1 MPQVN
6 KVSATPATPEKEAV
20 SWQTEGDHSGKRRS
34 LMYHQLTEGERY
46 ILSAYKRDKQSLR
59 SIAKLLGRSP
69 STLSREVRR
78 NATVDDRKPNPL
90 YIPSKAQEQANGRRR
105 RCRRVKHHAP
115 EVYAEVEALL
125 AEEQWSP
132 EQIAS
137 QLPERL
143 GVRLSHMTI
152 YRYVRRD
159 QRQGGRMFRH
169 LRQGGKRRRKRT
181 YGPEKRGKLAN
192 KPMIDS
198 RPEAIELRQEVGHW
212 EGDTVMG
219 AAGERNCLLTLV
231 ERSTGLAK
239 VVRLQHRTVLAVNRA
254 TIGLIQ
260 CSGLPF
266 KTITWDNGTEF
277 HGYRQIEEA
286 TGVRC
291 FFAYPHHPWERGSN
305 ENFNGLLRQYFK
317 KRKSLAGKRQS
328 DCDQVAAK
336 LNSRPRKRYGFQTPI
351 QRMQQLSGVLH
362 LEC

>member
-1 MPQVN
+1 
-6 KVSATPATPEKEAV
+6 
-20 SWQTEGDHSGKRRS
+20 
-34 LMYHQLTEGERY
+34 MYRQLTEAERY
-46 ILSAYKRDKQSLR
+46 TLSTLKRDKRSLR

-78 NATVDDRKPNPL
+78 NATHDQRKPNPL

-105 RCRRVKHHAP
+105 RSRRVKHHAP

-137 QLPERL
+137 QLPDRL

-159 QRQGGRMFRH
+159 QRLGGGMFRH
-169 LRQGGKRRRKRT
+169 LRQGGKKRRKRT
-181 YGPEKRGKLAN
+181 YGPEKRGKLAH
-192 KPMIDS
+192 KPMIDT
-198 RPEAIELRQEVGHW
+198 RPQAIELRQEVGHW

-219 AAGERNCLLTLV
+219 AAGERDCLLTLV
-231 ERSTGLAK
+231 ERTTGWAE
-239 VVRLQHRTVLAVNRA
+239 VVRLPHRTVLAVNRA

-260 CSGLPF
+260 RSGLPF

-286 TGVRC
+286 TCVRC
-291 FFAYPHHPWERGSN
+291 FFAYPHHPWERGTN
-305 ENFNGLLRQYFK
+305 ENFNGLIRQYFRK
-317 KRKSLAGKRQS
+317 GKRLAGKRQS
-328 DCDQVAAK
+328 DCDQVTAK

-362 LEC
+362 LGC

>member
-1 MPQVN
+1 
-6 KVSATPATPEKEAV
+6 
-20 SWQTEGDHSGKRRS
+20 
-34 LMYHQLTEGERY
+34 MYCQLTEAERY
-46 ILSAYKRDKQSLR
+46 TLSTLKRARWSLR
-59 SIAKLLGRSP
+59 RIAKFMGRSP
-69 STLSREVRR
+69 STFSREVRR

-105 RCRRVKHHAP
+105 RSRRVKHHAP

-125 AEEQWSP
+125 AQEQWSP

-137 QLPERL
+137 QLPERI

-152 YRYVRRD
+152 YRHVRRD
-159 QRQGGRMFRH
+159 QRLGGVMFQH
-169 LRQGGKRRRKRT
+169 LRQSGKRRRKRT
-181 YGPEKRGKLAN
+181 YVPEKRGKLAN

-198 RPEAIELRQEVGHW
+198 RPEAIEHRQEIGHW

-219 AAGERNCLLTLV
+219 SAGERCCLLTLV
-231 ERSTGLAK
+231 ERAAGFAK
-239 VVRLQHRTVLAVNRA
+239 IVRLPHRTVRAVNRA
-254 TIGLIQ
+254 MIQLIR
-260 CSGLPF
+260 SSSLPF

-286 TGVRC
+286 TGVQC

-305 ENFNGLLRQYFK
+305 ENFNGLIRQYFK

-328 DCDQVAAK
+328 DCDEVAAK
-336 LNSRPRKRYGFQTPI
+336 LNSRPRKRYGFKTPI

-362 LEC
+362 LGC

>member
-1 MPQVN
+1 
-6 KVSATPATPEKEAV
+6 
-20 SWQTEGDHSGKRRS
+20 
-34 LMYHQLTEGERY
+34 MYSQLTEAERY
-46 ILSAYKRDKQSLR
+46 TLSTLKRDKRSLR

-78 NATVDDRKPNPL
+78 NATNDQRKPNPL

-105 RCRRVKHHAP
+105 RSRRVKHHAP

-152 YRYVRRD
+152 YRHVRRD
-159 QRQGGRMFRH
+159 QRLGGVMFRH

-181 YGPEKRGKLAN
+181 YGPEKRGKLPN
-192 KPMIDS
+192 KPMIDTRS
-198 RPEAIELRQEVGHW
+198 EAIECRQEVGHW

-219 AAGERNCLLTLV
+219 SAGERCCLLTLV
-231 ERSTGLAK
+231 ERATGFG
-239 VVRLQHRTVLAVNRA
+239 VIIRLPHRTVRAVTRA
-254 TIGLIQ
+254 TIELIR
-260 CSGLPF
+260 SSRLPF

-277 HGYRQIEEA
+277 HGYRQIEQA
-286 TGVRC
+286 IGVQS

-305 ENFNGLLRQYFK
+305 ENFNGLARQYF
-317 KRKSLAGKRQS
+317 RKGRSLARTRQS